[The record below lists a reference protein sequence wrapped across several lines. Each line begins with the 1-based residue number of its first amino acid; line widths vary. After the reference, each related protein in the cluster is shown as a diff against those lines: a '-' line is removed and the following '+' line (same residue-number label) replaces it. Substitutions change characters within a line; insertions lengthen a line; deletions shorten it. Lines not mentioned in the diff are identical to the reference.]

1 MNFKKKKINAITVK
15 RLLYTFL
22 ICVLPFTS
30 ICQTLDDLSD
40 VKVEE
45 LSEDQIRSFIS
56 ESNKLN
62 IKDDQ
67 IEEFA
72 LQKGMNSD
80 EIIKLKE
87 RVKLLDRNI
96 PTTDSKYFQKIK
108 PTTGSRLQDS
118 ISQLEQRPVL
128 DINNAFSTLITQ
140 NFGSGIFSN
149 PTITFEPKLRIPT
162 PKNYQLAADDELII
176 DVTGYTD
183 ANYRVKISP
192 EGIIR
197 IPMVGAISLNGFT
210 IEQAKKL
217 ITQKLAN
224 SIYGDIKSG
233 RTFVEVN
240 LGEIRSIKI
249 TIIGEA
255 TVPGTYTLPS
265 LATAYNALYSCGGP
279 NQNGSYR
286 NIQVIRN
293 NAIVAT
299 IDVYDYLVNGT
310 KKNDIRLFDQDI
322 IKISTYDVRIE
333 LKGEVKKPGLYD
345 VIKGENLGKIL
356 KYAGGIT
363 DNAYSAKIKL
373 FRNTPTDRQLITIN
387 AGDLESLYPQK
398 GDSYI
403 IGKILNRFANR
414 ISIKGA
420 VYRPGEFELRN
431 GMTLSKLIAEADG
444 LREDAFMKRANIH
457 RLKEDLSPQII
468 TVELDKLL
476 RGEIEDIILKKED
489 RVVIYSKFELKEGYY
504 VTLGGEV
511 ANPGVVLYE
520 EGMTVY
526 DVILMG
532 GGLKESASVKHVEI
546 SRRIKDSDPK
556 SFNPKTA
563 IIFEQDINS
572 NLSSDMEISKLILS
586 PFDEVFVRPAPG
598 YFVQKNVVVEGEI
611 IYGGKYTLSAKN
623 DRISDLVKRAGGL
636 TPQAYLEGA
645 VLVRSRQFSKTE
657 LENNQVGLNNL
668 LKQNYQAGVPSVI
681 LQNEISGSNKKKSD
695 NVGIDLKSILKS
707 PYSLLDLFLNDGDTL
722 RVPKQMQTVRV
733 NGEVLYPALVAY
745 DKSFGLR
752 RYIIASGGFGE
763 RASHKKPYVIYAN
776 GSVKGTKTFLFFKN
790 YPKII
795 PGTEIFV
802 PAKKEKERL
811 RPIELVSVFSAFAST
826 LAILFTVL
834 KR

>member
-1 MNFKKKKINAITVK
+1 M
-15 RLLYTFL
+15 
-22 ICVLPFTS
+22 PFYS
-30 ICQTLDDLSD
+30 ISQTKDDLSN

-45 LSEDQIRSFIS
+45 LSEDQIRTFIS

-67 IEEFA
+67 IEEYA
-72 LQKGMNSD
+72 LQKGMNAT

-96 PTTDSKYFQKIK
+96 PTSDSKYQQKLK
-108 PTTGSRLQDS
+108 PSTGSRLQDS
-118 ISQLEQRPVL
+118 ISQLEQKPVL
-128 DINNAFSTLITQ
+128 DINNAFSALITE

-149 PTITFEPKLRIPT
+149 PRITFEPKLRIPT
-162 PKNYQLAADDELII
+162 PTNYQLAADDELVI
-176 DVTGYTD
+176 DVTGYSE
-183 ANYRVKISP
+183 ANYRLKISP

-197 IPMVGAISLNGFT
+197 IPLVGALNLNGYT

-224 SIYGDIKSG
+224 SIYSDIKSG
-233 RTFVEVN
+233 KTLVEVN

-255 TVPGTYTLPS
+255 TLPGTYTLPS
-265 LATAYNALYSCGGP
+265 LATAYNALYACGGP

-286 NIQVIRN
+286 NIQLIRN
-293 NAIVAT
+293 NVTIAK

-310 KKNDIRLFDQDI
+310 KRNDIRLFDQDI
-322 IKISTYDVRIE
+322 IKINTYNVRVE

-345 VIKGENLGKIL
+345 VEKGESLAKII
-356 KYAGGIT
+356 KYSGGVT
-363 DNAYSAKIKL
+363 DNAYNAKIKL
-373 FRNTPTDRQLITIN
+373 FRNTAIDRELITVN
-387 AGDLESLYPQK
+387 ANDLESLYPQK

-403 IGKILNRFANR
+403 FGKILNRFTNR

-420 VYRPGEFELRN
+420 VYRPGEFELRE
-431 GMTLSKLIAEADG
+431 GMTLTKLIKEADG
-444 LREDAFMKRANIH
+444 LREDAFTKRANIH
-457 RLKEDLSPQII
+457 RLKEDLSPEIV

-476 RGEIEDIILKKED
+476 KGEIEDIKLKKED
-489 RVVIYSKFELKEGYY
+489 RIVIYSKFELKEGYY
-504 VTLGGEV
+504 ITLGGEV
-511 ANPGVVLYE
+511 ANPGVLLYE

-526 DVILMG
+526 DAILMG
-532 GGLKESASVKHVEI
+532 GGLKESASTKHIEI
-546 SRRIKDSDPK
+546 SRRIKDADPK
-556 SFNPKTA
+556 STNTQTA

-572 NLSSDMEISKLILS
+572 NLSNDADVSKLILS
-586 PFDEVFVRPAPG
+586 PFDEVFIRPASG
-598 YFVQKNVVVEGEI
+598 YFTQKNVVIEGEI
-611 IYGGKYTLSAKN
+611 IYAGKYTLLAKN

-657 LENNQVGLNNL
+657 MDNNQLGLNNL

-681 LQNEISGSNKKKSD
+681 LQNDINGSNKKKSD
-695 NVGIDLKSILKS
+695 NVGIDLKSILKE
-707 PYSLLDLFLNDGDTL
+707 PYSLLDLYLNDGDTL
-722 RVPKQMQTVRV
+722 RVPKQLQTVRV
-733 NGEVLYPALVAY
+733 NGEVLYPALVRY
-745 DKSFGLR
+745 DKNFGLR
-752 RYIIASGGFGE
+752 RYVIASGGFGD
-763 RASHKKPYVIYAN
+763 RASNKKPYVIYAN
-776 GSVKGTKTFLFFKN
+776 GSVKGTKSFLFFRS

-802 PAKKEKERL
+802 PAKKENQKL
-811 RPIELVSVFSAFAST
+811 RPVEMVSVFSALAST